1 MNRRHLLKTAPA
13 VSVAATTGL
22 AGCMNLLGSSCSA
35 PSGDL
40 EDALPDEGNGY
51 EPTSDEPSTMDDS
64 DTMDFDGVEA
74 LVFLNYDG
82 PSGGLHSFAVV
93 EYSSSDN
100 VEEKTEDIIES
111 FKEFIR
117 AFVDAEPLYGYITV
131 EKYAYIGSGSS
142 EDSIEELMQMSEPLG
157 ESCVGSNVKYP

>member
-1 MNRRHLLKTAPA
+1 MNRRHLLKTAPP
-13 VSVAATTGL
+13 VSVAATTGV
-22 AGCMNLLGSSCSA
+22 AGCMNLLGSNCSA

-51 EPTSDEPSTMDDS
+51 EPTSEESSTI
-64 DTMDFDGVEA
+64 DFDGVEA

-93 EYSSSDN
+93 EYPSSDN

-111 FKEFIR
+111 FKEFIQS
-117 AFVDAEPLYGYITV
+117 FVDAEPLYGYITV

-142 EDSIEELMQMSEPLG
+142 EDSTEELMQMSEPLG
-157 ESCVGSNVKYP
+157 ENCVESNVKYR